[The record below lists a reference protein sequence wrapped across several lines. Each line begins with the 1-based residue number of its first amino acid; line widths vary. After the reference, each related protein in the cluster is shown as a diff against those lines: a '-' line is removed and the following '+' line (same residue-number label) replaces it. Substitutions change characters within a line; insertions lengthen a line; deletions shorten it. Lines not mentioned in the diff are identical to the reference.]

1 MSYKEPSNTSSGAI
15 TLPTGLPTYSKISE
29 LIKKIVNASQ
39 YDYHESEAFVVEDV
53 ILNDPIYHGGV
64 RGYFINN
71 RNQNIKGGES
81 IVRPLFPHISNIPVK
96 GEHVVVTEYNGQHY
110 YTSIINRK
118 NKVFNLSSIIVNI
131 IFFCY

>member
-53 ILNDPIYHGGV
+53 ILNDAINHGGV

-71 RNQNIKGGES
+71 RNQDIKVTDS
-81 IVRPLFPHISNIPVK
+81 ILRPLFH
-96 GEHVVVTEYNGQHY
+96 H
-110 YTSIINRK
+110 IIN
-118 NKVFNLSSIIVNI
+118 IHGI
-131 IFFCY
+131 